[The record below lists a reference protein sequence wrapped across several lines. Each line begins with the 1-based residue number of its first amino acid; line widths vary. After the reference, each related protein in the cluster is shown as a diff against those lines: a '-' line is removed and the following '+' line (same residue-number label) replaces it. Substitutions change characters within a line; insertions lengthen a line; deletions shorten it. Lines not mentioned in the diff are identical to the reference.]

1 MLIFPQFY
9 FFFSFSICLSATDLD
24 SVVSNPLPVFK
35 FKLQLLSFRVP
46 IKKFPY
52 HSRCELTIM
61 PEECWLL
68 LEHSLIFF
76 FCFLFFLFSFF
87 FLLFFFYSNTSSTQ
101 HTPTGKSSTVACLN
115 FTQLCYTHPPRNNQI
130 HDSLA
135 KKKLTIRARKSNNFK
150 WFTAVNFEPT
160 RFNLADLTWFHMKC
174 RFSLGYR

>member
-1 MLIFPQFY
+1 MLFLIHYQFSNSNY
-9 FFFSFSICLSATDLD
+9 NYLVSGSRLKNSRITADVNWPLCLKNVGSCLSTHWFFFL
-24 SVVSNPLPVFK
+24 
-35 FKLQLLSFRVP
+35 
-46 IKKFPY
+46 
-52 HSRCELTIM
+52 
-61 PEECWLL
+61 
-68 LEHSLIFF
+68 
-76 FCFLFFLFSFF
+76 FLVFSFF
-87 FLLFFFYSNTSSTQ
+87 FLFFTFFFYSNTSSTQ